1 MFWRQHLLS
10 NFDDI
15 FSCREELL
23 TVHFRGRSAQCF
35 MAGVLMRGCF
45 CFPLV
50 RQYASGSSFLPQ
62 VGSRTCCW
70 NSLMLLEARS
80 FCLCPDD
87 IASFS
92 ILPICHCCARL
103 LMAQVLRDLG
113 DRRLVLTFPAEFVQ
127 ALEEPFLG
135 LLPRKKCS

>member
-23 TVHFRGRSAQCF
+23 TGTSVAGVPSASWLH
-35 MAGVLMRGCF
+35 AGVLL
-45 CFPLV
+45 FPT
-50 RQYASGSSFLPQ
+50 RSPICQRIFIPAASWFPN
-62 VGSRTCCW
+62 V
-70 NSLMLLEARS
+70 LLEFFDVTGS
-80 FCLCPDD
+80 TKLLCPDD

-127 ALEEPFLG
+127 ALEEPLLG
-135 LLPRKKCS
+135 LLLRKKCS